1 MRSMPAVTLD
11 PANEA
16 DGPLLGE
23 LIELYAHELSSVFP
37 GLVAGP
43 DGRYG
48 YPRLPLYWSEPERRF
63 AFIIRA
69 DGAVAG
75 FALATRG
82 SPATEDPDV
91 LDVAEF
97 FVKRE
102 YRRLGVGECAARLLW
117 RCLPGVWTVRV
128 AEANLG
134 GLAFWGRV
142 LAAIAPGDITV
153 CVRTIGQV
161 SWRIHT
167 FDSAPRD
174 RAAQGPARR

>member
-1 MRSMPAVTLD
+1 MPAVTLD
-11 PANEA
+11 AANEA
-16 DGPLLGE
+16 DAPLLGE
-23 LIELYAHELSSVFP
+23 LLELYAHELSSVFP

-69 DGAVAG
+69 GGTAAG
-75 FALATRG
+75 FALASRG

-102 YRRLGVGECAARLLW
+102 CRRLGVGQCAARLLW
-117 RCLPGVWTVRV
+117 RRLPGVWTVRV

-134 GLAFWGRV
+134 GLAFWEGV

-153 CVRTIGQV
+153 SVRTIGQV

-167 FDSAPRD
+167 FDSRSLED
-174 RAAQGPARR
+174 AA